1 MGTGKSKGTM
11 FGNFDLGN
19 ALRLV
24 GNTIPGS
31 GPVNQNKMLDPT
43 NQIIL
48 DSMIPGFTIIR
59 QLFMNYFRLDITS
72 IVTKI
77 IFAAVVIHGSG
88 AIWEAIKQFMF
99 KYCFSSVSIPVSDRL
114 NREVLLWMS
123 THVVEKG
130 SRHLAAQSSK
140 SDGECSSGS
149 YRFSSLSRL
158 RRYNPADFDERTPA
172 VKYLPTL
179 GTQWFWHRGRPFMFT
194 KTNSSVYGADRA
206 NGAGEITLSCLGRN
220 PEPLKRFL
228 QDCKEFDKKGKEFL
242 ITVHTRGDYSQLWSE
257 PILKPSRALNTVDMD
272 DDVKKSLIDDLS
284 DYLHPSSRQAYGRR
298 GVPYRRGYLFY
309 GPPGTGKT
317 SMCLAL
323 AGHFKLE
330 LYTLSGYGVKDDEL
344 SKMFAALP
352 PKCMILLEDIDSAG
366 ITRERMGETP
376 STTTTAT
383 TTTTSSKKRDAA
395 ARSGITLSGLLNAF
409 DGTTSQEGRVLVMTS
424 NTPETL
430 DRALVRPGRIDR
442 QVYFGPVS
450 RRSAEAIFLRMFSSD
465 SDVDKGKDGSAAAV
479 QHPKWRSEP
488 GVGEEELG
496 ALAVRFAEL
505 VPEGRVSPAELQ
517 GFLLDHKRPV
527 EAVEMVQAWVREVL
541 GAGEGSVEWARQKE
555 EAKKSES
562 DSSDDVDE
570 SSSDGS

>member
-1 MGTGKSKGTM
+1 MGKI
-11 FGNFDLGN
+11 FRNFDVGN

-24 GNTIPGS
+24 GNTIPGAS
-31 GPVNQNKMLDPT
+31 PVGSNAMLDPT

-48 DSMIPGFTIIR
+48 DSIIPGFTIIR

-72 IVTKI
+72 TVTRI
-77 IFAAVVIHGSG
+77 IFAAVIAHGG
-88 AIWEAIKQFMF
+88 GVMLEAIKQFMF
-99 KYCFSSVSIPVSDRL
+99 KFCFSSVSIPVSDRL

-123 THVVEKG
+123 THVIERG

-140 SDGECSSGS
+140 SDGHSDSNPFRS
-149 YRFSSLSRL
+149 SSLSKL
-158 RRYNPADFDERTPA
+158 RRYNPADFDERTPP
-172 VKYLPTL
+172 VTYLPTL

-194 KTNSSVYGADRA
+194 KSNNSIYGMDRA
-206 NGAGEITLSCLGRN
+206 DGAGEITVSCLGRD

-272 DDVKKSLIDDLS
+272 DGIKKALIDDLT

-330 LYTLSGYGVKDDEL
+330 LYTLSGTGVKDDEL
-344 SKMFAALP
+344 GKMFAALP
-352 PKCMILLEDIDSAG
+352 PKCLILLEDIDSAG
-366 ITRERMGETP
+366 ITRERMGEP
-376 STTTTAT
+376 
-383 TTTTSSKKRDAA
+383 KKKAHA

-409 DGTTSQEGRVLVMTS
+409 DGTTSQEGRVLVLTS
-424 NTPETL
+424 NTPDTL

-450 RRSAEAIFLRMFSSD
+450 RTCARNIFLRMFASD
-465 SDVDKGKDGSAAAV
+465 AGKDVGSKGADAAD
-479 QHPKWRSEP
+479 QHPVWRAQP
-488 GVGEEELG
+488 GVGEHELST
-496 ALAVRFAEL
+496 LADRFAEQ
-505 VPEGRVSPAELQ
+505 VPEARISPAELQ
-517 GFLLDHKRPV
+517 GFLLDHKRPA
-527 EAVEMVQAWVREVL
+527 EAVERVGDWVREML
-541 GAGEGSVEWARQKE
+541 GAGEGMVEGERQEGKRRRE
-555 EAKKSES
+555 RLRAEGAESES
-562 DSSDDVDE
+562 DSSDDGDD
-570 SSSDGS
+570 SSSNES

>member
-1 MGTGKSKGTM
+1 M
-11 FGNFDLGN
+11 FRNFDVGN

-24 GNTIPGS
+24 GNTIPGAS
-31 GPVNQNKMLDPT
+31 PVGSNAMLDPT

-48 DSMIPGFTIIR
+48 DSIIPGFTIIR

-72 IVTKI
+72 TVTRI
-77 IFAAVVIHGSG
+77 IFAAVIAHGG
-88 AIWEAIKQFMF
+88 GVMLEVIKQFMF
-99 KYCFSSVSIPVSDRL
+99 KFCFSSVSIPVSDRL

-123 THVVEKG
+123 THVIERG

-140 SDGECSSGS
+140 SDGHSDSNPFRS
-149 YRFSSLSRL
+149 SSLSKL
-158 RRYNPADFDERTPA
+158 RRYNPADFDERTPP
-172 VKYLPTL
+172 VTYLPTL

-194 KTNSSVYGADRA
+194 KSNSSIYGMDRA
-206 NGAGEITLSCLGRN
+206 NGAGEITVSCLGRD

-272 DDVKKSLIDDLS
+272 DDIKKALIDDLT

-330 LYTLSGYGVKDDEL
+330 LYTLSGTGVKDDEL
-344 SKMFAALP
+344 GKMFAALP
-352 PKCMILLEDIDSAG
+352 PKCLILLEDIDSAG
-366 ITRERMGETP
+366 ITRERMGEP
-376 STTTTAT
+376 
-383 TTTTSSKKRDAA
+383 KKKTHA

-409 DGTTSQEGRVLVMTS
+409 DGTTSQEGRVLVLTS
-424 NTPETL
+424 NTPDTL

-450 RRSAEAIFLRMFSSD
+450 RTCARNIFLRMFT
-465 SDVDKGKDGSAAAV
+465 SDVDSNAGGKGADAAD
-479 QHPKWRSEP
+479 QHPVWRARP
-488 GVGEEELG
+488 GVGEHELS
-496 ALAVRFAEL
+496 ALADRFAEQI
-505 VPEGRVSPAELQ
+505 PEARVSPAELQ
-517 GFLLDHKRPV
+517 GFLLDHKRPAK
-527 EAVEMVQAWVREVL
+527 AVERVGDWVREML
-541 GAGEGSVEWARQKE
+541 GVDEALVEGEQQEGKRRRERLRAEGVE
-555 EAKKSES
+555 SES
-562 DSSDDVDE
+562 DSSNDGDDNSSDE
-570 SSSDGS
+570 S